1 MSTADEAWDRFRSE
15 LEDLGRNLRGQADL
29 EQLRRAGEAVM
40 DSVGRVVQD
49 PQVRE
54 GTRRAAQSLGDQYGL
69 HLVTYW
75 PSFGRYLY
83 DLPTITV
90 APGISADTALNCF
103 SNSCANALST
113 CSAIRR
119 KTAKREAFHAGSPG
133 RRPV

>member
-54 GTRRAAQSLGDQYGL
+54 GTRRAAQSLGDAMSATLNQ
-69 HLVTYW
+69 
-75 PSFGRYLY
+75 
-83 DLPTITV
+83 V
-90 APGISADTALNCF
+90 AEALR
-103 SNSCANALST
+103 S
-113 CSAIRR
+113 
-119 KTAKREAFHAGSPG
+119 KRQ
-133 RRPV
+133 